1 MNSHDPQPASFHP
14 KHHETHPVFNVSSA
28 LEDINLFES
37 DPALQEAVQREGA
50 SWATDNL
57 KKFGALT
64 GSSTYLQLGHLAN
77 KHKPE
82 LDTHDRFGNRV
93 DFVHYHPAYHEL
105 MRSAFA
111 NQLHSAPWLSPKPGA
126 HVARA
131 AQYIMQGQV
140 EAGHMCPTTMTFAS
154 IPSIRTTPALAA
166 LFEAKILSNE
176 YDPRNLPASQKNGLT
191 VGMGMTEKQ
200 GGSDVRANT
209 TVAKTISMG
218 VTEEASDLKE
228 YEITGHKWFLSAPM
242 CDLFLILAQTETGVS
257 CFLVPR
263 WRPDGSKNS
272 LEVIRLKNKMANL
285 SNASSEVEFRAAFGW
300 LVGSEGRGVATI
312 IEMVSLTRF
321 DCMLGSSAIMR
332 MGLIQAIHHCKQR
345 EAFGKKLIDQPLMQ
359 NLLADLALEYEAAL
373 ALSMR
378 MARALDEKDHDTA
391 AGRHE
396 TLLARIATA
405 IGKYWICKRTPNH
418 SYEAME
424 AIGGSGVME
433 DGPMPRL
440 YREAVINSIWEGSG
454 NVQCLDVLRAMHKTP
469 DTLQAYF
476 NEVNV
481 ALGQHPLF
489 DAAVQKIKVEFGDMQ
504 QLEFRARAVVDQLA
518 VVMQAALLLQHAPKF
533 VSHAFCQSRL
543 GQQGAHNYGTLAV
556 DVDAKAIIARSY
568 TG

>member
-1 MNSHDPQPASFHP
+1 MNSHDPQPTFIPHN
-14 KHHETHPVFNVSSA
+14 KHNETHPVFNVATA
-28 LEDINLFES
+28 LEDINLFDTDS
-37 DPALQEAVQREGA
+37 ALQEAVRREGA
-50 SWATDNL
+50 SWATAAL
-57 KKFGALT
+57 TQFGALT
-64 GSSTYLQLGHLAN
+64 GSSAYLHLGHLAN

-93 DFVHYHPAYHEL
+93 DVVHYHPAYHEL

-111 NQLHSAPWLSPKPGA
+111 NQLHAEPWLNPVLGA
-126 HVARA
+126 HVVRA
-131 AQYIMQGQV
+131 AKYIMQSQV
-140 EAGHMCPTTMTFAS
+140 ETGHICPTTMTFAS
-154 IPSIRTTPALAA
+154 IPSIRATPALAA
-166 LFEAKILSNE
+166 MWEDKILSLD
-176 YDPRNLPASQKNGLT
+176 YDPRNLPAHMKNGLS

-209 TVAKTISMG
+209 TFAKAINVESP
-218 VTEEASDLKE
+218 EENE
-228 YEITGHKWFLSAPM
+228 VQTFEITGHKWFLSAPM
-242 CDLFLILAQTETGVS
+242 CDLFLILAQTETGLS

-263 WRPDGSKNS
+263 WQPDGSKNS

-285 SNASSEVEFRAAFGW
+285 SNASSEVEFRGAFGW

-359 NLLADLALEYEAAL
+359 NVLADLALEYEASL
-373 ALSMR
+373 VLSMR
-378 MARALDEKDHDTA
+378 MARALDEKDHDTE

-396 TLLARIATA
+396 ALLARIVTA

-418 SYEAME
+418 TYEAME
-424 AIGGSGVME
+424 VIGGNGVME

-469 DTLQAYF
+469 ETLQAYF
-476 NEVNV
+476 NEVNM

-489 DAAVQKIKVEFGDMQ
+489 DAAVQTIKAEFEDMQ

-518 VVMQAALLLQHAPKF
+518 VVMQAALLLQHAPTF

-543 GQQGAHNYGTLAV
+543 GQQGAHNYGTLPV

>member
-285 SNASSEVEFRAAFGW
+285 SNASSEVEFRDAFGW
-300 LVGSEGRGVATI
+300 L
-312 IEMVSLTRF
+312 
-321 DCMLGSSAIMR
+321 LG
-332 MGLIQAIHHCKQR
+332 
-345 EAFGKKLIDQPLMQ
+345 
-359 NLLADLALEYEAAL
+359 
-373 ALSMR
+373 
-378 MARALDEKDHDTA
+378 
-391 AGRHE
+391 
-396 TLLARIATA
+396 
-405 IGKYWICKRTPNH
+405 
-418 SYEAME
+418 
-424 AIGGSGVME
+424 
-433 DGPMPRL
+433 
-440 YREAVINSIWEGSG
+440 
-454 NVQCLDVLRAMHKTP
+454 
-469 DTLQAYF
+469 
-476 NEVNV
+476 
-481 ALGQHPLF
+481 
-489 DAAVQKIKVEFGDMQ
+489 
-504 QLEFRARAVVDQLA
+504 
-518 VVMQAALLLQHAPKF
+518 
-533 VSHAFCQSRL
+533 
-543 GQQGAHNYGTLAV
+543 
-556 DVDAKAIIARSY
+556 
-568 TG
+568 